1 MSTISLLSSQDQ
13 ALALLQSTSVKPFQD
28 GISKEDEPKTAIEK
42 IQHLVTVQPA
52 QEGITAK
59 AQARVTDA
67 ELQAKEEAR
76 LQEAQAQEAKAA
88 SDAGIPS
95 GVDPELYNMIAGLSE
110 EARLELYN
118 ETREK
123 AQVYVKQYLT
133 ADVQASRDPLEKVLA
148 IGSGVDKE
156 AKDRD
161 DTSRVIL
168 EKFWAVGIAQGF
180 DDQHLLS
187 EKENFDQISNR
198 AKAIEAY
205 YVAEYGQ
212 GSVEHITLSSKVID
226 ARDDILALR
235 DDVVEKYGHEST
247 QYMQFMTD
255 LLRTTGK
262 GVFFKQDIE
271 GLGTLDFAGNN
282 RITLTQKDGVKE
294 HIYQYS
300 VTDGELTKTHI
311 NTIDNSE
318 QKTLTY
324 AEIAYTQSELEDAY
338 EKLKQIDFSKGK
350 NFKDLSFEI
359 NASQGRWFDWVYE

>member
-1 MSTISLLSSQDQ
+1 M
-13 ALALLQSTSVKPFQD
+13 
-28 GISKEDEPKTAIEK
+28 
-42 IQHLVTVQPA
+42 
-52 QEGITAK
+52 
-59 AQARVTDA
+59 
-67 ELQAKEEAR
+67 
-76 LQEAQAQEAKAA
+76 
-88 SDAGIPS
+88 
-95 GVDPELYNMIAGLSE
+95 
-110 EARLELYN
+110 
-118 ETREK
+118 
-123 AQVYVKQYLT
+123 
-133 ADVQASRDPLEKVLA
+133 
-148 IGSGVDKE
+148 
-156 AKDRD
+156 
-161 DTSRVIL
+161 
-168 EKFWAVGIAQGF
+168 
-180 DDQHLLS
+180 
-187 EKENFDQISNR
+187 
-198 AKAIEAY
+198 
-205 YVAEYGQ
+205 
-212 GSVEHITLSSKVID
+212 EHITLSSKVID

-359 NASQGRWFDWVYE
+359 KASQGRWFDWVYEL

>member
-198 AKAIEAY
+198 PK
-205 YVAEYGQ
+205 
-212 GSVEHITLSSKVID
+212 LSK
-226 ARDDILALR
+226 
-235 DDVVEKYGHEST
+235 
-247 QYMQFMTD
+247 
-255 LLRTTGK
+255 
-262 GVFFKQDIE
+262 
-271 GLGTLDFAGNN
+271 
-282 RITLTQKDGVKE
+282 RIT
-294 HIYQYS
+294 
-300 VTDGELTKTHI
+300 
-311 NTIDNSE
+311 
-318 QKTLTY
+318 
-324 AEIAYTQSELEDAY
+324 
-338 EKLKQIDFSKGK
+338 
-350 NFKDLSFEI
+350 
-359 NASQGRWFDWVYE
+359 